1 MKVNILNLKKVVE
14 KLNLA
19 IEKSTINPRAGWVEM
34 VEGDNGMLS
43 IFVGNFDYFMEASVK
58 CVEGENSSSLHAT
71 VSSDTFVPLIS
82 KLDSGVAEFKCDR
95 NALVVET
102 ENGEYTFPIIKEAGA
117 VKSVDRISFDC
128 DSSVR
133 NFISGEDVSSIA
145 SINAKGLLDS
155 LFSREIQQY
164 IYVDNV
170 GSLTFTEN
178 IYINDFNG
186 GENTDSEFKFLLNGT
201 QAKLMKIFEKCQ
213 KVGVDIIE
221 NGYDDPIKV
230 KFICENDDYCI
241 SLVVV
246 SQPRSMVDKF
256 PSIKLR
262 TLANN
267 VSTTHAVIDKK
278 AFEKA
283 LQRLMVFDK
292 KFDVTVLNYSKLIFG
307 EDSVKLVSVKNN
319 NYEIVKYL
327 SGTNT
332 LEHESVIRF
341 ADLVNQ
347 LKAVQGKEIDISY
360 GESPAITINSYR
372 LKQLIPEVREINK
385 Q

>member
-1 MKVNILNLKKVVE
+1 MKVNILNLKKVIE

-19 IEKSTINPRAGWVEM
+19 IEKSTINPKAGWIELVE
-34 VEGDNGMLS
+34 EDDGILLIS
-43 IFVGNFDYFMEASVK
+43 VGNFDYYMEASVK
-58 CVEGENSSSLHAT
+58 CVEGEDNSYLHAT
-71 VSSDTFVPLIS
+71 VSSDTFVPLVS
-82 KLDSGVAEFKCDR
+82 KLDSGIAEFKCIR
-95 NALVVET
+95 NSLVVET
-102 ENGEYTFPIIKEAGA
+102 ESGEYTFPIIKEAGI
-117 VKSVDRISFDC
+117 VKSVDKISFDES
-128 DSSVR
+128 DTANYSL
-133 NFISGEDVSSIA
+133 SGEDISSIA

-164 IYVDNV
+164 IYVDNI

-186 GENTDSEFKFLLNGT
+186 QENTPDEFKFLLNGT

-213 KVGVDIIE
+213 KVNVNIIE

-230 KFICENDDYCI
+230 KLSCENDDYSI
-241 SLVVV
+241 SLIVV
-246 SQPRSMVDKF
+246 SQPRAVVDKF

-267 VSTTHAVIDKK
+267 VSSTHAIIDKK
-278 AFEKA
+278 SFEKA

-292 KFDVTVLNYSKLIFG
+292 KFDVTVLNYSKLVFG

-319 NYEIVKYL
+319 NYEVVKYI

-332 LEHESVIRF
+332 IEHESVIRF

-360 GESPAITINSYR
+360 GDSPAITINSYR
-372 LKQLIPEVREINK
+372 LKQLIPEVREISR
-385 Q
+385 